1 MAATPVRVFGL
12 TGGLG
17 SGKSTVAEHYRRRG
31 LPVIDADA
39 LAREVVAP
47 GSPAL
52 AEIAR
57 EFGAEMLLG
66 TALDRP
72 KLAAL
77 VFADPAARQRLESI
91 THPRIQALRDVRLGE
106 LAARG
111 EPLACYE
118 VPLLFEKGLE
128 DSLRPVVV
136 VRVPEALQVERA
148 QQRDRASEAM
158 IRARLAAQLPIAEKA
173 ARADYVIDNAGA
185 LADTWAAADTVLRRV
200 CEALGVDPARY
211 FAAQAT
217 PAGGGSSTRG

>member
-1 MAATPVRVFGL
+1 MTATPVRVFGL

-17 SGKSTVAEHYRRRG
+17 SGKSTVAAHYRRRG

-47 GSPAL
+47 GSPGL
-52 AEIAR
+52 AEIVR
-57 EFGAEMLLG
+57 EFGAEVLQG
-66 TALDRP
+66 AALDRP

-77 VFADPAARQRLESI
+77 VFGDPAARQRLEHI
-91 THPRIQALRDVRLGE
+91 THPRIQALRDARLRE
-106 LAARG
+106 LGARG

-128 DSLRPVVV
+128 ATLRPVVV
-136 VRVPEALQVERA
+136 VSVPEALQIERA

-158 IRARLAAQLPIAEKA
+158 TRARLAAQLPIAEKA
-173 ARADYVIDNAGA
+173 ARADYVIDNSGP
-185 LADTWAAADTVLRRV
+185 LTDTWAAADTVLQRV
-200 CEALGVDPARY
+200 CEALGVDAARY